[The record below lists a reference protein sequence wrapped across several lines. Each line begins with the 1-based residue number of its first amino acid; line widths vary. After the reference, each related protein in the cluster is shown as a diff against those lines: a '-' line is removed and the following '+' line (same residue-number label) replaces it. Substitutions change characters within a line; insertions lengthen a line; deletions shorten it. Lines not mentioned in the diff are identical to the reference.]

1 MIGVEVTG
9 GIKKDRELADEIIW
23 FCLETLMPRNRTAC
37 IDLELGKT
45 MEDGALG
52 YAYMV
57 DDDRDFVIEIDHRL
71 SREMGV
77 DKFIETVCH
86 EMVHVWQMATK
97 RMKDTVRDGYKQWWK
112 CKDGKYRNYTE
123 TAYERKPWETQAYA
137 MEGPLAQLFKKEYYG
152 ENTDSSPNK
161 LVFKKN
167 T

>member
-1 MIGVEVTG
+1 MIGVAVTG
-9 GIKKDRELADEIIW
+9 GIKKDTELADEIIW

-37 IDLELGKT
+37 IDLELTKT
-45 MEDGALG
+45 MEEGALG

-57 DDDRDFVIEIDHRL
+57 DDDRDFVIEVDHRL
-71 SREMGV
+71 SRTEGV

-97 RMKDTVRDGYKQWWK
+97 RMKDTVKDGYKQWWK

-137 MEGPLAQLFKKEYYG
+137 MEGPLAELFKKEFYG
-152 ENTDSSPNK
+152 QNNC
-161 LVFKKN
+161 
-167 T
+167 

>member
-1 MIGVEVTG
+1 MIHIEATG
-9 GIKKDRELADEIIW
+9 GLKKDRELAEDIMW
-23 FCLETLMPRNRTAC
+23 FCVETLMPRHKNL
-37 IDLELGKT
+37 IVELELTKCAD
-45 MEDGALG
+45 DGAMG
-52 YAYMV
+52 YAYMT
-57 DDDRDFVIEIDHRL
+57 DDEKDFTIEVDHRL
-71 SREMGV
+71 SRVESR

>member
-37 IDLELGKT
+37 IDLELTKT
-45 MEDGALG
+45 MEEGALG

-57 DDDRDFVIEIDHRL
+57 DDDRDFVIEVDHRL
-71 SREMGV
+71 SRTEGV

-123 TAYERKPWETQAYA
+123 TAYERKPWETEAYR
-137 MEGPLAQLFKKEYYG
+137 MEGHLVELFKNYEEK
-152 ENTDSSPNK
+152 
-161 LVFKKN
+161 V
-167 T
+167 